1 MIIDLAPGGREGV
14 LDRDFGVLVAP
25 VVRRGV
31 ADHDVFMR
39 RHCQQDVNLEVRSVP
54 MVIARPDYGHPAG
67 GDAMIMGFE
76 PLEFTRNAG
85 ANGIRGL
92 ASLEGDLKW
101 ILHLDLSTGVINQPR

>member
-1 MIIDLAPGGREGV
+1 MIIDLAPGGREGI
-14 LDRDFGVLVAP
+14 LDRDFGVLAP
-25 VVRRGV
+25 VVRGGV

-54 MVIARPDYGHPAG
+54 MVIARPDHGYPAG

-76 PLEFTRNAG
+76 PLEFARDAG

-92 ASLEGDLKW
+92 AALEGDLKW
-101 ILHLDLSTGVINQPR
+101 ILHLKLSTGATKQPR